1 MKVPI
6 SPDIK
11 LDIMRLVESRL
22 LVQASSGG
30 GGFLNSIGKL
40 CTLGLAVRE
49 NGGIKLNPEIQN
61 L

>member
-11 LDIMRLVESRL
+11 LDIMRLVETRML
-22 LVQASSGG
+22 I
-30 GGFLNSIGKL
+30 F
-40 CTLGLAVRE
+40 CTLGLAARDKEGVR
-49 NGGIKLNPEIQN
+49 LNPEIQN